1 MDKGKREGGA
11 TAISLTDAAAT
22 TDSFRIWEFKVIL
35 PERLAVDEGGRSG
48 KRVGSKFLTAPGRP
62 LMSLLSVQVKRCPRS
77 RPHGARPA
85 RPPATCT
92 LSAVHLALAP
102 PGPR

>member
-35 PERLAVDEGGRSG
+35 PERLAVEEGGRSG
-48 KRVGSKFLTAPGRP
+48 KRVGSKPLTTVPGRP

-77 RPHGARPA
+77 RPHGARVLA
-85 RPPATCT
+85 RRP
-92 LSAVHLALAP
+92 LAP
-102 PGPR
+102 